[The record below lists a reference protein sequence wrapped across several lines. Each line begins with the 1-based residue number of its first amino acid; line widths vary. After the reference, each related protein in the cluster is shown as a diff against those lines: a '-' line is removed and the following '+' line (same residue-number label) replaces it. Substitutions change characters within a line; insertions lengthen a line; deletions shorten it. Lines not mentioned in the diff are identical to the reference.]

1 LSNLLKARETHE
13 IPVQAY
19 AMKEVKKGKL
29 PARPAM
35 AATFRKLNEPERLNE
50 NLSEAR
56 LKAETEEKDRER
68 EKLDRLEKETYEK
81 AFALGEK
88 AGMESGERMFQSAV
102 RTFMEAAEGLKR
114 IQREFYQQFEGEI
127 LDLVMATT
135 RKVVQKEVDSEKDTV
150 LGILKEAIGKTIDRE
165 NIRVKINPSDYD
177 FIHGHKPEIIQAND
191 GIKQLII
198 EKDESVSRGGAIVE
212 TDYGTI
218 DASIDR
224 RLNEVEKNM
233 RRQLGSMD
241 TAINNA

>member
-1 LSNLLKARETHE
+1 MSNLLKARETNE
-13 IPVQAY
+13 IPVQTY
-19 AMKEVKKGKL
+19 ALEEVKKGKL
-29 PARPAM
+29 PTRPDKAW
-35 AATFRKLNEPERLNE
+35 TFRKLNDPETLNE
-50 NLSEAR
+50 NLSTAR

-88 AGMESGERMFQSAV
+88 AGMESGERMFRSVVQ
-102 RTFMEAAEGLKR
+102 TFMEATEGLKQ
-114 IQREFYQQFEGEI
+114 IQREFYKRVEGEI

-165 NIRVKINPSDYD
+165 NIRVRINPSDYD
-177 FIHGHKPEIIQAND
+177 FIHGHKPEIVQAND
-191 GIKQLII
+191 GIRQLVI

-224 RLNEVEKNM
+224 RLDEVEKNM
-233 RRQLGSMD
+233 RRQLSGAD
-241 TAINNA
+241 TTTNKT

>member
-1 LSNLLKARETHE
+1 
-13 IPVQAY
+13 
-19 AMKEVKKGKL
+19 
-29 PARPAM
+29 
-35 AATFRKLNEPERLNE
+35 
-50 NLSEAR
+50 
-56 LKAETEEKDRER
+56 
-68 EKLDRLEKETYEK
+68 
-81 AFALGEK
+81 
-88 AGMESGERMFQSAV
+88 MESGERMFRSAIQA
-102 RTFMEAAEGLKR
+102 FMEAAEGLKR

-150 LGILKEAIGKTIDRE
+150 LGILKEAIGRTIDRE

-177 FIHGHKPEIIQAND
+177 FIHGHKPEIIQASD
-191 GIKQLII
+191 GIKQLVI